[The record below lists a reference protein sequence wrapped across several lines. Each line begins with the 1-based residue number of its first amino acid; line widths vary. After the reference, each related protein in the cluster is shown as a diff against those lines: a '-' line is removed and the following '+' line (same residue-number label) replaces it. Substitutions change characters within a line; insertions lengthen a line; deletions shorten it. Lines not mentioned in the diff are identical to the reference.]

1 MKRMARRAI
10 ETAVPI
16 LGITIILSSVLLDPD
31 ITGQL
36 HVTVLLIGVLVL
48 LTGPPW
54 KLTRS
59 LLPNERVFLD
69 LRKEV
74 DHFLELM
81 RSLHRAAAELDDG
94 QEQSELLRDTV
105 EKMHTSVDRIGE
117 LSGQGQSPSGV

>member
-10 ETAVPI
+10 EAAVPI
-16 LGITIILSSVLLDPD
+16 LGILVILSSVLLNPD
-31 ITGQL
+31 ITVQL
-36 HVTVLLIGVLVL
+36 HVTVLLIGVLIL

-74 DHFLELM
+74 DHFLELISNCSF
-81 RSLHRAAAELDDG
+81 SLNFCCLNSILFEA
-94 QEQSELLRDTV
+94 
-105 EKMHTSVDRIGE
+105 
-117 LSGQGQSPSGV
+117 